1 MTATALQNSLYPS
14 FGVINSFSIY
24 EYKDTEY
31 EEYALSVLRLA
42 NDNLSQSIAHFW
54 KLPFAEKE
62 INYHL
67 LSKLE
72 PLLKVLQKIT
82 LEEEVSQEIQRE
94 ALLFIDNALTY
105 KDLLTDYFEER
116 ELLLGNS
123 KRMIAPI
130 LIKNLDDEIQTR

>member
-54 KLPFAEKE
+54 KLPFTE
-62 INYHL
+62 

-116 ELLLGNS
+116 ELLLSNS
-123 KRMIAPI
+123 KRMITPI

>member
-31 EEYALSVLRLA
+31 EAYALSVLRLA

-54 KLPFAEKE
+54 KLPFTEKE
-62 INYHL
+62 VNYLL

-105 KDLLTDYFEER
+105 KNLLTDYF
-116 ELLLGNS
+116 
-123 KRMIAPI
+123 
-130 LIKNLDDEIQTR
+130 

>member
-1 MTATALQNSLYPS
+1 MRNMP
-14 FGVINSFSIY
+14 F
-24 EYKDTEY
+24 
-31 EEYALSVLRLA
+31 SVLRLA

-54 KLPFAEKE
+54 KLPFTEKE
-62 INYHL
+62 VNYLL

>member
-54 KLPFAEKE
+54 KLPFTEKE

-82 LEEEVSQEIQRE
+82 LLELSTNRDIIRKVGTIKRTYLLEIQEKIKE
-94 ALLFIDNALTY
+94 AIF
-105 KDLLTDYFEER
+105 
-116 ELLLGNS
+116 
-123 KRMIAPI
+123 
-130 LIKNLDDEIQTR
+130 

>member
-14 FGVINSFSIY
+14 FSVINSFSIY
-24 EYKDTEY
+24 EYKNTEY

-54 KLPFAEKE
+54 KLPFTEKE
-62 INYHL
+62 VNYLL

-116 ELLLGNS
+116 ELLLSNS

-130 LIKNLDDEIQTR
+130 LTQVV